1 MQTLSSQSPAGI
13 SQKSRKIA
21 VYAIL
26 LFALSG
32 LISGFAVGAFV
43 RPRIGPATTST
54 GSGTTPGAQSTKT
67 SQSTTTE
74 HINLSFPVIADF
86 SFAEVANSST
96 RYIFTAQILDK
107 SKNPIQASDVM
118 CKLWLTKNGNVNP
131 VLQAN
136 NDAIPRA
143 IDQIQQPFP
152 HEVANGLNFV
162 SPSQQV
168 QPCTPGGK
176 TTWSYTISRSVG
188 PGIYYL
194 VVLADWKGKS
204 YTWSWQSIKIKKA
217 D

>member
-1 MQTLSSQSPAGI
+1 MQTLSSQSPRGI
-13 SQKSRKIA
+13 SQQSRKIA
-21 VYAIL
+21 VFAVL

-43 RPRIGPATTST
+43 RPRIGSGTTST
-54 GSGTTPGAQSTKT
+54 GSGTPSGAQSTKT
-67 SQSTTTE
+67 SQSTTAE
-74 HINLSFPVIADF
+74 HINLDFPVIGDF
-86 SFAEVANSST
+86 SYSEVANGST
-96 RYIFTAQILDK
+96 SYIFTAQILDK

-118 CKLWLTKNGNVNP
+118 CKLWLTKNGNVNT
-131 VLQAN
+131 VLKADN
-136 NDAIPRA
+136 AAIPRA

-152 HEVANGLNFV
+152 HEVANGLNFI

-168 QPCTPGGK
+168 QRCTANGK
-176 TTWSYTISRSVG
+176 TTWSYTISPSVG

>member
-1 MQTLSSQSPAGI
+1 MQTLSRQSPGGI
-13 SQKSRKIA
+13 SQQSRKIA

-67 SQSTTTE
+67 SQSTTE
-74 HINLSFPVIADF
+74 HINLDFPVIADF
-86 SFAEVANSST
+86 SFTEVANGST
-96 RYIFTAQILDK
+96 RYIFTAQILEK
-107 SKNPIQASDVM
+107 SKKPIQASDVM

-143 IDQIQQPFP
+143 IDQIQQQFP
-152 HEVANGLNFV
+152 HEVANALNFI

-168 QPCTPGGK
+168 QPCTANGK
-176 TTWSYTISRSVG
+176 TTWSYTISQSVG

-194 VVLADWKGKS
+194 VVLADWQGKS